1 LRPQDSTTRP
11 LVGFH
16 SFTPYEKPEADPE
29 PAATTPAR
37 REPHAHNPAAGL
49 EESFRV
55 LNQLIAGADNPP
67 NANAR
72 TGAATESPDTQQFIA
87 HVSTPRPRR
96 RRPRLDLRGERKPR
110 KTLAEMSALERHER
124 KCQICRH
131 RDREEIESDFLHWH
145 DVSDLVIDYKLP
157 NRRTLYRHARATGL
171 FELRM
176 ANIRDAAALIA
187 ARAEHAKATASS
199 VLKAIQACSQID
211 ELGRWIEPPKQ
222 LVRYTVIGSPESA
235 ESQLPSAR
243 EAAPSSPEPTAAREI
258 SNRHTLQ
265 LKTAATPT
273 KHTPPPVPNR
283 PKTNTFTDTWSRF
296 FHPQKTAAPQESP
309 RP

>member
-1 LRPQDSTTRP
+1 MRPQDSTTRP

-16 SFTPYEKPEADPE
+16 SFTPYEKSAAE
-29 PAATTPAR
+29 PRQATPDLHR
-37 REPHAHNPAAGL
+37 RELRGHNPAARL

-55 LNQLIAGADNPP
+55 LNRLLAGADNPP
-67 NANAR
+67 SAN
-72 TGAATESPDTQQFIA
+72 TGTATESPDPRESA
-87 HVSTPRPRR
+87 PRPRR
-96 RRPRLDLRGERKPR
+96 RRPRLDLRSGERKPR
-110 KTLAEMSALERHER
+110 KSLAEMSALERHER

-131 RDREEIESDFLHWH
+131 RHREEIDSDFLHWH
-145 DVSDLVIDYKLP
+145 DVSDIVFDNKLP

-171 FELRM
+171 YELRM

-187 ARAEHAKATASS
+187 AKAEYCKATATS

-222 LVRYTVIGSPESA
+222 LIRYTVIGEPERESGHSA
-235 ESQLPSAR
+235 ADQVAR
-243 EAAPSSPEPTAAREI
+243 AAAPSAPPTAAETQI

-265 LKTAATPT
+265 LEIAASPT
-273 KHTPPPVPNR
+273 KHSPAPISNR
-283 PKTNTFTDTWSRF
+283 PKPHTFSNTWSRF
-296 FHPQKTAAPQESP
+296 FHPQKSSPTLEAP